1 MAEQIELNDVLYDYL
16 KSVSLREPEVLARL
30 RAETAKLPRHFFQI
44 SAVEGQ
50 FLALLVRLTHT
61 KRILEVGVFTGYSS
75 TVMALAMPKDGRLIA
90 LDIDRDWTAIAQ
102 RYWKE
107 AGVADKIELRLAPAK
122 DSMDALIQAG
132 QAGTFDLVFIDAD
145 KPGYP
150 DYYERAL
157 TLLREGGLI
166 IVDNT
171 LFGARVVGQNL
182 EGLEDW
188 QIEWIEHVRKFNNKL
203 HHDERVSL
211 SMIPVGDG
219 MTLALKH

>member
-1 MAEQIELNDVLYDYL
+1 MNDVLYDYL

-30 RAETAKLPRHFFQI
+30 RAETAKETYHFFQI

-50 FLALLVRLTHT
+50 FLALLVQLTHT
-61 KRILEVGVFTGYSS
+61 RRILEVGVFTGYSS
-75 TVMALAMPKDGRLIA
+75 TVMALAMPKDGRLVA
-90 LDIDRDWTAIAQ
+90 LDIDEKWTAIAR

-107 AGVADKIELRLAPAK
+107 AGVADKIELRLRPAVE
-122 DSMDALIQAG
+122 SMDALIADG
-132 QAGTFDLVFIDAD
+132 QAGTFDMVFIDAD
-145 KPGYP
+145 KPSYP
-150 DYYERAL
+150 LYYERAL
-157 TLLREGGLI
+157 TLLRKGGLV

-182 EGLEDW
+182 AGLEDW

-203 HHDERVSL
+203 HRDERVTL

-219 MTLALKH
+219 MTLALKR

>member
-50 FLALLVRLTHT
+50 FLALLVKLTGAR
-61 KRILEVGVFTGYSS
+61 KILEVGVFTGYSS
-75 TVMALAMPKDGRLIA
+75 TVMALALPKDGRIVA
-90 LDIDRDWTAIAQ
+90 LDISEEWTAMAR
-102 RYWKE
+102 RYWRE
-107 AGVADKIELRLAPAK
+107 AGVADKIDLRLAPGIDA
-122 DSMDALIQAG
+122 MDALIREG
-132 QAGTFDLVFIDAD
+132 QEGSYDMVFIDAD
-145 KPGYP
+145 KPNYP
-150 DYYERAL
+150 GYYERAL
-157 TLLREGGLI
+157 QLLRKGGLV

-182 EGLEDW
+182 AGLEQW
-188 QIEWIEHVRKFNNKL
+188 QLDWIEDVKKFNDKL
-203 HHDERVSL
+203 HHDTRVML

-219 MTLALKH
+219 MTLALKN